1 MSEDK
6 DSLVVFQRSVQ
17 LLATQD
23 LKRGEIR
30 VSANGEA
37 RPGICD
43 PLKRCYQIV

>member
-23 LKRGEIR
+23 LMRGEIR